1 MFTSLMPHLFTTDID
16 RASAFYR
23 DQLGFAQTFRYP
35 AEGQLEHVELR
46 LGESVLAL
54 STHDAAHSAGLA
66 PTAGNPLELIVWCD
80 DVDAALDRLRADGAS
95 VIAEPYNH
103 IANRRASVTD
113 PDGNW
118 VALIGDK
125 R

>member
-1 MFTSLMPHLFTTDID
+1 MFTSLMPHLFTADID
-16 RASAFYR
+16 RATAFYR
-23 DQLGFAQTFRYP
+23 DQLGFAQSFRYP
-35 AEGQLEHVELR
+35 SEGQLEHVELR

-54 STHDAAHSAGLA
+54 STREAAHEAGLA
-66 PTAGNPLELIVWCD
+66 PSAGNPMELIVWCG
-80 DVDAALDRLRADGAS
+80 DVDASVEKLRANGAT

-103 IANRRASVTD
+103 IAHRRASVSD

>member
-1 MFTSLMPHLFTTDID
+1 MFTSLMPHLFTADID
-16 RASAFYR
+16 RATAFYR
-23 DQLGFAQTFRYP
+23 DQLGFRQTFRYP
-35 AEGQLEHVELR
+35 ADGRPEHVELR
-46 LGESVLAL
+46 LGDSVLAL
-54 STHDAAHSAGLA
+54 STRDAAHGAGLA

-80 DVDAALDRLRADGAS
+80 DVDAAVAALRAEGAP
-95 VIAEPYNH
+95 VLAEPYNH
-103 IANRRASVTD
+103 VAHRRASVSD